1 MKRWPMYTELQ
12 TLKNLGF
19 SKRQTAEKLQVNFR
33 TVSKYW
39 DMDPDTFEK
48 TTLNR
53 QRRRDLALYEGVI
66 LDWLRQYPGI
76 TASQVLDW
84 LKEHY
89 DVAVSERSTRRF
101 VKSLRQKHNLPK
113 STAKV
118 RQFIA
123 VEDPPMGRQMQ
134 VDIGSVYVRDAR
146 TFSYRKLY
154 CIACVLSHSRYKWG
168 WWYTVPLTSAQ
179 LVAALEE
186 CFEYMGGMPAELVFD
201 QDRLV
206 AVDENYGDIVY
217 TKEFEQFR
225 RRMGFSVYLC
235 RAADPPSKGRVEA
248 VVKYFKNNFARH
260 RKFMEPD
267 LWNDD
272 FLAWL
277 ARTGNARMHGTTKK
291 IPAEV
296 FLQEKLFLKPVPC
309 TRKILTP
316 IVTRQVHKDN
326 TIFYKGCRYTLPLGS
341 FRPGRQVRLEEENYV
356 LKIFDDIDPVLLAEH
371 PVSLEKGRLVRNN
384 NHGRDY
390 SDTLDTLQKNL
401 LQKMQSGEAAFFLQQ
416 IRQLKGR
423 YVRDQFQLIDRL
435 LKDFSPH
442 ACQKALSY
450 CITNSLYSATELK
463 DACRYFEGVQQQE
476 IRELEQDP
484 KVVLLPSVK
493 TQKRPLSEYADLAKG
508 GETP

>member
-1 MKRWPMYTELQ
+1 
-12 TLKNLGF
+12 
-19 SKRQTAEKLQVNFR
+19 
-33 TVSKYW
+33 
-39 DMDPDTFEK
+39 
-48 TTLNR
+48 
-53 QRRRDLALYEGVI
+53 

-277 ARTGNARMHGTTKK
+277 TRTGNARMHGTTKK

-309 TRKILTP
+309 TRKMLTP

-341 FRPGRQVRLEEENYV
+341 FRPGRQVRLEEENNV

-423 YVRDQFQLIDRL
+423 YVRDQFHLIDRL

>member
-1 MKRWPMYTELQ
+1 MYTELQ

-154 CIACVLSHSRYKWG
+154 CIA
-168 WWYTVPLTSAQ
+168 
-179 LVAALEE
+179 
-186 CFEYMGGMPAELVFD
+186 
-201 QDRLV
+201 
-206 AVDENYGDIVY
+206 
-217 TKEFEQFR
+217 
-225 RRMGFSVYLC
+225 
-235 RAADPPSKGRVEA
+235 
-248 VVKYFKNNFARH
+248 
-260 RKFMEPD
+260 
-267 LWNDD
+267 
-272 FLAWL
+272 
-277 ARTGNARMHGTTKK
+277 
-291 IPAEV
+291 
-296 FLQEKLFLKPVPC
+296 
-309 TRKILTP
+309 
-316 IVTRQVHKDN
+316 
-326 TIFYKGCRYTLPLGS
+326 
-341 FRPGRQVRLEEENYV
+341 
-356 LKIFDDIDPVLLAEH
+356 
-371 PVSLEKGRLVRNN
+371 
-384 NHGRDY
+384 
-390 SDTLDTLQKNL
+390 
-401 LQKMQSGEAAFFLQQ
+401 
-416 IRQLKGR
+416 
-423 YVRDQFQLIDRL
+423 
-435 LKDFSPH
+435 
-442 ACQKALSY
+442 
-450 CITNSLYSATELK
+450 
-463 DACRYFEGVQQQE
+463 
-476 IRELEQDP
+476 
-484 KVVLLPSVK
+484 
-493 TQKRPLSEYADLAKG
+493 
-508 GETP
+508 

>member
-1 MKRWPMYTELQ
+1 MAYVHRTANP
-12 TLKNLGF
+12 KNLGF

-277 ARTGNARMHGTTKK
+277 TRTGNARMHRTTKK

-309 TRKILTP
+309 TRKMLTP

-341 FRPGRQVRLEEENYV
+341 FRPGRQVRLEEENNV

-423 YVRDQFQLIDRL
+423 YVRDQFHLIDRL